1 MDKKEIIEKVNAIL
15 ADQLIGVETGDVRPD
30 LSLATDLGADSIDAV
45 DISMAIER
53 TFSISLPES
62 VWDDMKDY
70 RVHEI
75 YDMVGELIDKQQ

>member
-15 ADQLIGVETGDVRPD
+15 ADQLIGVEMGDVRPD

-70 RVHEI
+70 RVKEI
-75 YDMVGELIDKQQ
+75 YDMVGELIEKQQ

>member
-1 MDKKEIIEKVNAIL
+1 MDRKEIIEKVNAIL
-15 ADQLIGVETGDVRPD
+15 ADQLIGVEISDVRPD

-62 VWDDMKDY
+62 VWDDLKDY
-70 RVHEI
+70 RVKEI
-75 YDMVGELIDKQQ
+75 YDMVGELIEK

>member
-1 MDKKEIIEKVNAIL
+1 MDRKEIIEKVNAIL
-15 ADQLIGVETGDVRPD
+15 ADQLIGVGIGDVRPD

-70 RVHEI
+70 RVKEI

>member
-1 MDKKEIIEKVNAIL
+1 MDRKEIIEKVNAIL
-15 ADQLIGVETGDVRPD
+15 ADQLIGVGIGDVRPD

-70 RVHEI
+70 RVKEI
-75 YDMVGELIDKQQ
+75 YDMVGELIEKQQ

>member
-1 MDKKEIIEKVNAIL
+1 MDRKEIIEKVNAIL
-15 ADQLIGVETGDVRPD
+15 ADQLIGVEISDVRPD

-62 VWDDMKDY
+62 VWDDLKDY
-70 RVHEI
+70 RVNEI
-75 YDMVGELIDKQQ
+75 YDMVGELIEKQQ